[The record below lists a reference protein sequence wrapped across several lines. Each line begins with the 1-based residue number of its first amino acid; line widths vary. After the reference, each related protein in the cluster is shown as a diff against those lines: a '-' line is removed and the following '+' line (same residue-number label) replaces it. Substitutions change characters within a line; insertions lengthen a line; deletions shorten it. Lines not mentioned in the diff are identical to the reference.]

1 MKSFE
6 RRALGYTCVSHG
18 LVHVV
23 ELTYGTVLV
32 AIADEFGASLLA
44 LGILANVFGLALGIT
59 ALPVGILADRMG
71 ETRLLTLCCL
81 GMGVSAVV
89 IGLSPNINVL
99 GAGLLLLGLALGIF
113 HPVGS
118 ALVARVATSRGSGF
132 GYMGVGGNVGLA
144 FGPILAGAIASA
156 LGWRASYFI
165 FAVPSLVLAFLFF
178 LSSRADISVTPQ
190 PVAKAETGKGA
201 LRPFLV
207 PLLLIIGASIMNGLI
222 YRGAVTFLPLYL
234 SERIQLTVLS
244 WDSVLIAGS
253 FATVALVFGVVG
265 QFLGGYLSDR
275 RRREGIALISALATV
290 PLLFVVGNSTGVVLL
305 CAAAGFAFFHFMG
318 QPVYNALIADYSP
331 VAWRGR
337 LYGLYFFC
345 AMGGGSFAASMLGY
359 VGDEFGTNWVFIVA
373 AGFGI
378 LALACTAFL
387 LVRAVRH
394 STRGITTVG

>member
-190 PVAKAETGKGA
+190 PIAKAETGKGA

-359 VGDEFGTNWVFIVA
+359 VGGEFGTNWVFIVA

>member
-1 MKSFE
+1 MTNFE
-6 RRALGYTCVSHG
+6 RQALGYTCVCHG

-32 AIADEFGASLLA
+32 AIAHEFGASLLT
-44 LGILANVFGLALGIT
+44 LGVLANVFGLALGIT
-59 ALPVGILADRMG
+59 ALPVGVLADRMG
-71 ETRLLTLCCL
+71 ETRLLMLCCL
-81 GMGVSAVV
+81 GMGISAVV
-89 IGLSPNINVL
+89 IGLSPNVRIL

-118 ALVARVATSRGSGF
+118 AFVARVATNRGSGF
-132 GYMGVGGNVGLA
+132 GYMGVGGNLGLA
-144 FGPILAGAIASA
+144 FGPILSGAIASV

-165 FAVPSLVLAFLFF
+165 FALPALVLAFLFF
-178 LSSRADISVTPQ
+178 LSSRAEIPVVRQ
-190 PVAKAETGKGA
+190 PVARANTDKDT

-207 PLLLIIGASIMNGLI
+207 PLLLIICASVMNGLI

-234 SERIQLTVLS
+234 SERIQLTILN

-275 RRREGIALISALATV
+275 RRREGIAFVSALATV
-290 PLLFVVGNSTGVVLL
+290 PLLLVVGNSEGAVLL

-331 VAWRGR
+331 SAWRGR
-337 LYGLYFFC
+337 LYGVYFFC
-345 AMGGGSFAASMLGY
+345 AMGGGSFAASILGY
-359 VGDEFGTNWVFIVA
+359 VGGEFGTNWVFIVA
-373 AGFGI
+373 AGFGL
-378 LALACTAFL
+378 LALACIVFL
-387 LVRAVRH
+387 LIRAIRL
-394 STRGITTVG
+394 SARSNLIVG